1 MLREDA
7 VLNERGRMAAD
18 IHDTVVQGLNAI
30 VLQLEAAE
38 EEFLDNPDQA
48 LRRLRRVREVARE
61 SLMEA
66 RRSMWTL
73 CHGSFDNED
82 PAVALESLARKMF
95 EGTNITLQFGL
106 QKRASALPPEVG
118 FELLRIGKESL
129 VNVLR
134 HARASKVRIELV
146 YRPQEVRLSVLDD
159 GRGFVPIPFS
169 ITQQRFG
176 LFGLQTRAE
185 HLGGRVAVQSHPGR
199 GTRILARVPIPPEV
213 LQRSA

>member
-1 MLREDA
+1 
-7 VLNERGRMAAD
+7 
-18 IHDTVVQGLNAI
+18 
-30 VLQLEAAE
+30 
-38 EEFLDNPDQA
+38 
-48 LRRLRRVREVARE
+48 
-61 SLMEA
+61 MEA

-82 PAVALESLARKMF
+82 PAVMLESLARKMF

-106 QKRASALPPEVG
+106 QRRASALPPEVG

-146 YRPQEVRLSVLDD
+146 YRPQEVRLSVVDD